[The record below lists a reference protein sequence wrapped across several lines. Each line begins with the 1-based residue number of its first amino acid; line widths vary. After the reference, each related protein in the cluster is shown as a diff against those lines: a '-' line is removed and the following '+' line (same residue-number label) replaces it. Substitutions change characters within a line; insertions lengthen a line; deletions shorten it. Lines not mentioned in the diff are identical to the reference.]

1 MSIKTHQQL
10 VHDFMLLV
18 EQIPEDHKLD
28 VTKLSSSD
36 VQFAKLRLKLIT
48 EELSEMFEAF
58 LSEKAF
64 EGNFVSLFQNI
75 QQIIDTLSKEDFN
88 LDRKEIL
95 DAIVDQDYI
104 NSGTGVWLD
113 LPLEEGFQAVHENNL
128 TKVDPITGK
137 VIKREDGKIL
147 KPASY
152 VSVDLQKVLDEHDG
166 V

>member
-1 MSIKTHQQL
+1 
-10 VHDFMLLV
+10 MLLV
-18 EQIPEDHKLD
+18 DQIPEDHKLD
-28 VTKLSSSD
+28 VTQLSPSN

-75 QQIIDTLSKEDFN
+75 QQIVDTLKVEDFS

-113 LPLEEGFQAVHENNL
+113 LPLEEGFQAVHANNL

-147 KPASY
+147 KPSTY
-152 VSVDLQKVLDEHDG
+152 VSVDLQKVLDIHDG